1 MNMKLTIY
9 TIMAMLTLG
18 IAGGRAQTIEVP
30 EDAPRETWQLVYDDY
45 RSLGYPWNEMYRD
58 PKYKD
63 ITMDVTVVRG
73 ENCLYVQGIAK
84 NCHDSWIKIEISE
97 DMTDDRLLMLSNQP
111 VTASGE
117 TQYINTGVFNCEW
130 DSGTRHVA
138 FEIFAWGSDTPL
150 GLYRDL
156 SYEGVKYAAKEKT
169 GYWLAVV
176 PNHRFD
182 ECVAIWTSPY
192 SPRKENG
199 DIPEE
204 DLFKEKECYLNPRLI
219 DKTSGIGSVNAP
231 DDEAN
236 APIYTLS
243 GIKVN
248 PDRLTPGIYIRAG
261 RKFIVR

>member
-1 MNMKLTIY
+1 MNMKRIIYITI
-9 TIMAMLTLG
+9 ALLTLCITG
-18 IAGGRAQTIEVP
+18 VKAQEIEVP

-45 RSLGYPWNEMYRD
+45 RSLGYPWNEMYSD

-97 DMTDDRLLMLSNQP
+97 DMTDDRLSLLSNQP

-117 TQYINTGVFNCEW
+117 TQYINTGVFDYEW
-130 DSGTRHVA
+130 DSGTRHVS
-138 FEIFAWGSDTPL
+138 FEIIAWGSDTPL
-150 GLYRDL
+150 SLYRDL

-182 ECVAIWTSPY
+182 ECVGIWTSPY

-199 DIPEE
+199 DIPE
-204 DLFKEKECYLNPRLI
+204 FKEKECYLNPRLI

-231 DDEAN
+231 DDEVN

-243 GIKVN
+243 GIRVN

>member
-1 MNMKLTIY
+1 
-9 TIMAMLTLG
+9 
-18 IAGGRAQTIEVP
+18 
-30 EDAPRETWQLVYDDY
+30 
-45 RSLGYPWNEMYRD
+45 MYSD

-117 TQYINTGVFNCEW
+117 TQYINTGAFNYEW
-130 DSGTRHVA
+130 DSGTRHIS
-138 FEIFAWGSDTPL
+138 FEIIAWGSDTPL
-150 GLYRDL
+150 SLYRDL

-192 SPRKENG
+192 SPRKESG
-199 DIPEE
+199 GIPEE
-204 DLFKEKECYLNPRLI
+204 ELFKEKECVNRNNADPTIVMRVNRQYADNRQYNPLFPSLRI
-219 DKTSGIGSVNAP
+219 SIINPIP
-231 DDEAN
+231 DHICKKDQHQGQAVHSHFDS
-236 APIYTLS
+236 I
-243 GIKVN
+243 IHK
-248 PDRLTPGIYIRAG
+248 IRHAQ
-261 RKFIVR
+261 R

>member
-1 MNMKLTIY
+1 MRKTYLLITILTIC
-9 TIMAMLTLG
+9 
-18 IAGGRAQTIEVP
+18 IASVQAEEITVP
-30 EDAPRETWQLVYDDY
+30 DDSPRESWQLVYDDY
-45 RSLGYPWNEMYRD
+45 RSLGYPWNEMYSD

-150 GLYRDL
+150 SLYRDL

-199 DIPEE
+199 DIPE
-204 DLFKEKECYLNPRLI
+204 FKEKECYLNPRLI

>member
-1 MNMKLTIY
+1 MSMKSKIY
-9 TIMAMLTLG
+9 LLSMLLTL
-18 IAGGRAQTIEVP
+18 ALTSVSAQEIEVP

-45 RSLGYPWNEMYRD
+45 RSLGYRWNAMYGD
-58 PKYKD
+58 PQYKD

-130 DSGTRHVA
+130 DSGTRHVG

-150 GLYRDL
+150 SLYRDL
-156 SYEGVKYAAKEKT
+156 SHEGVKYAAKEKT
-169 GYWLAVV
+169 GYWLAVI
-176 PNHRFD
+176 PNHRFY
-182 ECVAIWTSPY
+182 ESVVRWTCPY

-204 DLFKEKECYLNPRLI
+204 ELFKEAECYLNPRLI
-219 DKTSGIGSVNAP
+219 DKTSGIGGVNAIG
-231 DDEAN
+231 DEN
-236 APIYTLS
+236 DAPVYTLT
-243 GIKVN
+243 GITVDKN
-248 PDRLTPGIYIRAG
+248 RLTPGIYIRNG
-261 RKFIVR
+261 HKFIVR